1 MEECCPTTIMRR
13 HAHRYV
19 PMGDGGIWCE
29 LLMVE
34 EQARL
39 YLDPSRLEVLQPGV
53 NALPIAYQGQR

>member
-1 MEECCPTTIMRR
+1 
-13 HAHRYV
+13 V
-19 PMGDGGIWCE
+19 GDGRIWCE